1 MSNTNNLLTLFTWMG
16 LLSSTGS
23 TAAALTLNTTPMRA
37 ANTTRSCMLWQ
48 ECRWPT
54 RATVTGAGGSQRQ
67 CGCVWLC
74 VCVWA
79 GESEQLRLAG
89 DPEKNG
95 GEEKSGVQL
104 VAAAQKIWCFFSSTS
119 KAPHSF
125 IRLYPL
131 RVCHWRRGWWVYDRG
146 WRVCARVWMSLGVC
160 RRAWKRRRDEE
171 VRTQQMEPFKS

>member
-1 MSNTNNLLTLFTWMG
+1 MHFPCSNWIHLLIITPQSHKTKYHQPNMSNTNNLLTLFTWLR

-37 ANTTRSCMLWQ
+37 ANTTRSCMLWR

-67 CGCVWLC
+67 CGCVCLC

-95 GEEKSGVQL
+95 GGEKKWSAVGGSCSEDLMFLQL
-104 VAAAQKIWCFFSSTS
+104 Y
-119 KAPHSF
+119 
-125 IRLYPL
+125 L
-131 RVCHWRRGWWVYDRG
+131 
-146 WRVCARVWMSLGVC
+146 
-160 RRAWKRRRDEE
+160 
-171 VRTQQMEPFKS
+171 